1 MISTQIDFSARL
13 GAARDQGRRPTCLAF
28 AGSDLNAEAN
38 GIGHLSVEYLCHHAA
53 KLAGNW
59 CPGRGFG
66 LDDVLG
72 AIRSPGQPLESA
84 YPYQPDGHD
93 TPLTEPDDAAEL
105 VSSSTARYLVLTV
118 PDVVQLI
125 AAGKP
130 VGLVVQ
136 VSQSLMAPVD
146 GVIAFDPLVLP
157 DQFHALI
164 GVGLG
169 VEEDSGQMY
178 LLVRNSWGQSWG
190 KLGHAWLSTALLE
203 ILLVEGFLI

>member
-1 MISTQIDFSARL
+1 MISTQIDLSARL
-13 GAARDQGRRPTCLAF
+13 GVARDQGRRPTCLAF
-28 AGSDLNAEAN
+28 AGADLNAEAN

-72 AIRSPGQPLESA
+72 AIRSPGQPLESV

-93 TPLTEPDDAAEL
+93 TPLAEPGAAMEL
-105 VSSSTARYLVLTV
+105 ICSPTAHYLDLKV
-118 PDVVQLI
+118 PDVVELI

-136 VSQSLMAPVD
+136 VSQSLMGPVD

-169 VEEDSGQMY
+169 VDEDSGEKY
-178 LLVRNSWGQSWG
+178 VLIRNSWGESWG
-190 KLGHAWLSTALLE
+190 NAGHAWLSIALLD